1 LKLIFSYDFR
11 RRSSAPSTIG
21 KKNTPTTT
29 NNTTS
34 KSPDKAPLIE
44 NTNNTSTAATKRKL
58 VPERTVQ
65 ISDATT
71 AKFKSNEPTGVKT
84 SSTKPEAS
92 APKPA
97 LTAADSGIYGADLSE
112 DVKLASKTA
121 PDPPKTT
128 TTTTT
133 VPAVSEPLTT
143 VVVNPVSEPIPAV
156 VANALRKNSTISAI
170 VVPNNVE
177 IRSSSTIEKEPPLD
191 STIQSAYT
199 SLIDATASENE
210 GTTCGSGL
218 QSRRTSN
225 IKQTLLIQ
233 ESNNIET
240 VVISEYTDSS
250 SHHTIPFNPLHVI
263 LKKDANKYYTTEYI

>member
-11 RRSSAPSTIG
+11 RRSSAPSTTG

-44 NTNNTSTAATKRKL
+44 HTNNTSTGATKRKL

-92 APKPA
+92 ASKPP

-112 DVKLASKTA
+112 DVKLTSKPA

-128 TTTTT
+128 TTTTVT
-133 VPAVSEPLTT
+133 ALSELLTT
-143 VVVNPVSEPIPAV
+143 VVVNPVSEPIPTN
-156 VANALRKNSTISAI
+156 VANVLRKNSTISAI

-177 IRSSSTIEKEPPLD
+177 IKSSSTIEKEPPLD

-240 VVISEYTDSS
+240 VVISDYTDSS
-250 SHHTIPFNPLHVI
+250 SHHIIPFNPLHVI